1 MSSNGKEQEGTE
13 TMEIGKIEAHTGRFF
28 GGLQD
33 IDPSKKM
40 SAIWCLSV
48 SNHSPRAEIRR
59 RKDDRKRRRDADDS
73 SFDPASH
80 RAIIWF
86 APTEAS
92 DAPSTGT
99 WPRLKIADVERHLAR
114 LFGCLPEME
123 LPDALHGLG
132 CLAVEGRCPHVEIRH
147 AKLQGNKMVPGKK
160 QRGDA
165 KASSFNP
172 DNHLIV
178 VDFGKDHGR
187 ASAPSSGTRSKMERQ
202 LQERFG
208 AEAPRRRGRFTPIRT
223 RGANVSDA
231 VIEDRR

>member
-1 MSSNGKEQEGTE
+1 MK
-13 TMEIGKIEAHTGRFF
+13 IGNIEADTGRFF
-28 GGLQD
+28 GGLQG
-33 IDPSKKM
+33 IDPPKKM
-40 SAIWCLSV
+40 SAIKCLAV
-48 SNHSPRAEIRR
+48 SNHLPRAEIRR
-59 RKDDRKRRRDADDS
+59 RKDNRKRRRTADARR
-73 SFDPASH
+73 FDPASD

-86 APTEAS
+86 APAEDS
-92 DAPSTGT
+92 DAPSTGP

-114 LFGCLPEME
+114 FFGCLPEMD

-132 CLAVEGRCPHVEIRH
+132 RLAVEGRCPHVEIRH
-147 AKLQGNKMVPGKK
+147 AKRQGNKMEPGKK
-160 QRGDA
+160 LRGDA
-165 KASSFNP
+165 GASSFDH

-178 VDFGKDHGR
+178 VDFGESHAG

-202 LQERFG
+202 LEECFG